1 MLEGFEIKQ
10 RVGRVMEAIDAVLDG
25 GDALDV

>member
-10 RVGRVMEAIDAVLDG
+10 RVGRVADAINEILDG
-25 GDALDV
+25 DAAEV